1 VAEDNRV
8 NQEVAAALLESLGC
22 TCRIANNGREALDV
36 LAKGDAFDLVLMDCQ
51 MPELDGFETTRR
63 IRELEGTS
71 RHLTIVALTAN
82 AMSGDREACLAAG
95 MDDFLSKPFQ
105 MHELQAMLNK
115 WRPAVPAAAEMS

>member
-1 VAEDNRV
+1 M
-8 NQEVAAALLESLGC
+8 AAALLESLGC

-36 LAKGDAFDLVLMDCQ
+36 LAAGDAFDLVLMDCQ

-63 IRELEGTS
+63 IRESEGAS

-105 MHELQAMLNK
+105 MHELQAM
-115 WRPAVPAAAEMS
+115 